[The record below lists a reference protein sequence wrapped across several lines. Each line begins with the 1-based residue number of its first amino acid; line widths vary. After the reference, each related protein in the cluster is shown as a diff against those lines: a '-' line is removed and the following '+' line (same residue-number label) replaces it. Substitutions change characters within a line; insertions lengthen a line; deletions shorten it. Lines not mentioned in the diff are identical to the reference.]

1 MRDTAPK
8 PASDVRDALLL
19 REDPAVGLAPDASDP
34 SGHAHGIDDLGVA
47 LAGAGHGAA
56 RLQGA
61 HELRLVRRVRTSVSR
76 VRQTRTTAPSS
87 AVMPIQ
93 KWKAKQMV
101 R

>member
-1 MRDTAPK
+1 MAPSPPPTSETRCCCVGPGGWHRSRRVH
-8 PASDVRDALLL
+8 PA
-19 REDPAVGLAPDASDP
+19 
-34 SGHAHGIDDLGVA
+34 GHAHGVDDLGVP

-61 HELRLVRRVRTSVSR
+61 DELPARAAGEDLGEEG
-76 VRQTRTTAPSS
+76 QATRTTAPSS

-93 KWKAKQMV
+93 KWKAKQIV